1 MCDRLP
7 SLPPFAFFNFH
18 NGSDKERYKDKTPF
32 ATGTWTS
39 HCFKRTSSY
48 ISEFS
53 SRLLHCMSYVSFR
66 LFWITLLPNTNKN
79 HGKFH
84 TQSTWLDC
92 LPLTQ
97 VSKQT
102 VIPYYII
109 PNRNSIFHK
118 SHLKGRRTEKAFK
131 DFYGLVLFCCCFGF
145 CFNLTQPHF

>member
-1 MCDRLP
+1 MQ
-7 SLPPFAFFNFH
+7 
-18 NGSDKERYKDKTPF
+18 ERFSCVVTVCVTGCLHYLYLHFTISTMDQIKKDKDKTQF

-39 HCFKRTSSY
+39 HCFKCTSSY
-48 ISEFS
+48 TSEFS

-92 LPLTQ
+92 LQLTQ

-131 DFYGLVLFCCCFGF
+131 DFYGLVLFWFLF
-145 CFNLTQPHF
+145 